1 MSSFGRKSSSA
12 RVFLNVYDLNEQS
25 NEYLYPLGLGVYHSG
40 VEISGVEYTFASES
54 GIFEMTPKHAPPA
67 KFRESIDL
75 GPAPTSRDI
84 SSAIEDL
91 KHDFKG
97 TDYHVL
103 NKNCNHFAG
112 TFTSYLPKIPQF
124 YLIDEV
130 ISYAEMFVKRLL
142 NRSIPGY
149 VNRLAGMGSMVSC
162 LIPQALTGN
171 APVGDG
177 SSTGHP
183 GDSSSSSSRTAAPFA
198 GAGFKLGN
206 PAMTSSVVSLLS
218 TAIFFIFS
226 QLMH

>member
-75 GPAPTSRDI
+75 GPAPSSRDI
-84 SSAIEDL
+84 SNAIEDL

-103 NKNCNHFAG
+103 NRNCNHFAG
-112 TFTSYLPKIPQF
+112 
-124 YLIDEV
+124 
-130 ISYAEMFVKRLL
+130 
-142 NRSIPGY
+142 
-149 VNRLAGMGSMVSC
+149 
-162 LIPQALTGN
+162 
-171 APVGDG
+171 PVRNNFCQI
-177 SSTGHP
+177 T
-183 GDSSSSSSRTAAPFA
+183 
-198 GAGFKLGN
+198 
-206 PAMTSSVVSLLS
+206 
-218 TAIFFIFS
+218 
-226 QLMH
+226 